1 MNEREVAVVIAA
13 AAAAAA
19 EKNKKKRSIAAVI
32 VIALGDVSHSPSCN
46 KKRGK
51 KTNIIK

>member
-13 AAAAAA
+13 AAAA
-19 EKNKKKRSIAAVI
+19 EKKKKKKKRSIAAVI

-51 KTNIIK
+51 KTNKIQ